1 MYEWYPVHSP
11 STGRT
16 LLQNTQESVLRQ
28 SRLEKLLQVMA
39 YLAGAAIMGCY
50 IFTWRPF

>member
-11 STGRT
+11 SGT
-16 LLQNTQESVLRQ
+16 LLQNTQESVLQQ

-39 YLAGAAIMGCY
+39 YLGGAAIMGCY
-50 IFTWRPF
+50 IFTARLP